1 MLEKTHFGAQLKFKL
16 EVKFFTSLYRRL
28 ISSLLDR
35 SGGVIKTKKN
45 DYLTDIMLFNLSLK
59 VLRLLGMTIVQF
71 SSLGL
76 LVTLN
81 DSIWTPSISKRLMSV
96 LAFESEVL
104 A

>member
-1 MLEKTHFGAQLKFKL
+1 M
-16 EVKFFTSLYRRL
+16 
-28 ISSLLDR
+28 LDR

-45 DYLTDIMLFNLSLK
+45 DYLTDIMVFNLSLK

-71 SSLGL
+71 SSLGFL
-76 LVTLN
+76 GTLN
-81 DSIWTPSISKRLMSV
+81 DSIWTPSISGHSKRLMSV